1 MGDASGRK
9 TASRGMSAQLKFKF
23 VDLFAGLGG
32 FHQAAVHLGGKCAF
46 ASEIDAGLQEVYQ
59 KNFNITARGDIREV
73 KPDEVPDHDL
83 LCAGFP
89 CQPFSKAGDQMG
101 WDDSVRGTVFW
112 NIIEILRLRRPKLVI
127 LENVAHFVRHDA
139 GNTYQKVKQALK
151 SLGYT
156 VDYHQFSPHQFGV
169 PQIRERIY
177 MVASLG
183 SLDGFKWPKSETET
197 KDVSI
202 YTVLDKKPTDAG
214 NLSPQVIKC
223 IEVWQEFLELFP
235 QKTKLPSFPIW
246 GMEFKATYPYDWDAL
261 SRVPLKEIQKT
272 RGCFGVSLQ
281 GKSREEIYKL
291 VPSHARAGRGAF
303 PRWKKLFIRQYR
315 EFYLEHKK
323 LIDPWLH
330 KIQTFPPSLQK
341 LEWNCQGESRNIWEY
356 VLQFRASGVR
366 VKRTNT
372 SPSLVAM
379 TTTQVPIIAWEQRYM
394 TPRECARLQSMGKL
408 KHLPEGISAFKALG
422 NAVNVRVVE
431 KILAKLLPLLEAER
445 DDQPEPVGSNWTSRV
460 NVVKLP
466 HSRFFVPVLAD
477 ALELKA

>member
-1 MGDASGRK
+1 MK
-9 TASRGMSAQLKFKF
+9 TYFCF

-32 FHQAAVHLGGKCAF
+32 FHLAAEHLGGECVF
-46 ASEIDAGLQEVYQ
+46 ASEIDENLQEVYQ
-59 KNFNITARGDIREV
+59 KNFNIKARGDIREV
-73 KPDEVPDHDL
+73 KPEEVPQHDL

-89 CQPFSKAGDQMG
+89 CQPFSKAGGQMG
-101 WDDSVRGTVFW
+101 WDDAVRGTVFW

-127 LENVAHFVRHDA
+127 LENVAHFVRHDE
-139 GNTYQKVKQALK
+139 GNTYQKVKQALE

-177 MVASLG
+177 MVGRLG
-183 SLDGFKWPKSETET
+183 SLKGFEWPEAETET

-202 YTVLDKKPTDAG
+202 HTVLDNKPADAG
-214 NLSPQVIKC
+214 KLSPQVIKC
-223 IEVWQEFLELFP
+223 LEVWQEFLELFP
-235 QKTKLPSFPIW
+235 AKTKLPSFPIW
-246 GMEFKATYPYDWDAL
+246 GMEFKATYPYDRDAL
-261 SRVPLKEIQKT
+261 SRAPLEELQQT
-272 RGCFGVSLQ
+272 RGSFGVSLQ
-281 GKSREEIYKL
+281 GKTRKEIRKL
-291 VPSHARAGRGAF
+291 VPSHARKGQGAF
-303 PRWKKLFIRQYR
+303 PKWKKLFLRQNR

-330 KIQTFPPSLQK
+330 KIQAFPPSLQK

-394 TPRECARLQSMGKL
+394 TPRECARLQSMGEL
-408 KHLPEGISAFKALG
+408 KHLPDGISAFKALG
-422 NAVNVRVVE
+422 NAVNVTVVE
-431 KILAKLLPLLEAER
+431 KILANLLPLLNTES
-445 DDQPEPVGSNWTSRV
+445 DDQPKPIGINQISRV
-460 NVVKLP
+460 TVVKLP
-466 HSRFFVPVLAD
+466 RSRNIVPVLAD
-477 ALELKA
+477 ALK

>member
-1 MGDASGRK
+1 MNRTELQPSSFR
-9 TASRGMSAQLKFKF
+9 F

-32 FHQAAVHLGGKCAF
+32 FHLAAEHLGGECVF
-46 ASEIDAGLQEVYQ
+46 ASEIDVDLQGVYQ
-59 KNFNITARGDIREV
+59 MNFDIKARGDIREV
-73 KPDEVPDHDL
+73 KPEEVPQHDL

-89 CQPFSKAGDQMG
+89 CQPFSKAGGQMG
-101 WDDSVRGTVFW
+101 WDDAVRGTVFW

-127 LENVAHFVRHDA
+127 LENVAHFVRHDE
-139 GNTYQKVKQALK
+139 GNTYQKVKLALE

-177 MVASLG
+177 MVGSIG
-183 SLDGFKWPKSETET
+183 SLVGFEWPKPETET

-202 YTVLDKKPTDAG
+202 HTVLDKKPADAG
-214 NLSPQVIKC
+214 KLSPQVIKC
-223 IEVWQEFLELFP
+223 LEVWQEFLELFSA
-235 QKTKLPSFPIW
+235 KTKLPSFPIW
-246 GMEFKATYPYDWDAL
+246 SMEFKATYPYERDAL
-261 SRVPLKEIQKT
+261 SRVTLEEIQQT
-272 RGCFGVSLQ
+272 RGCFGVSLK

-303 PRWKKLFIRQYR
+303 PHWKKLFIRQNR

-323 LIDPWLH
+323 LIEPWLH
-330 KIQTFPPSLQK
+330 KIQSFPPSLQK

-366 VKRTNT
+366 VKRTHT

-394 TPRECARLQSMGKL
+394 TARECARLQSMGEL
-408 KHLPEGISAFKALG
+408 KYLPDGISAFYALG
-422 NAVNVRVVE
+422 NAVNVTVLQ
-431 KILAKLLPLLEAER
+431 KILAKLLQLLDVER
-445 DDQPEPVGSNWTSRV
+445 NDQPEPVGTNRISRV
-460 NVVKLP
+460 TAVKLP
-466 HSRFFVPVLAD
+466 RSRNVVPILVN
-477 ALELKA
+477 

>member
-1 MGDASGRK
+1 
-9 TASRGMSAQLKFKF
+9 MSAVTNNFRF
-23 VDLFAGLGG
+23 IDLFAGLGG
-32 FHQAAVHLGGKCAF
+32 FHLAAEHLGGYCVF
-46 ASEIDAGLQEVYQ
+46 ASEIDECLQGVYQ
-59 KNFNITARGDIREV
+59 KNFKIKARGDIREV
-73 KPDEVPDHDL
+73 MPEEVPQHDL

-89 CQPFSKAGDQMG
+89 CQPFSKAGGQMG
-101 WDDSVRGTVFW
+101 WDDAVRGTVFW
-112 NIIEILRLRRPKLVI
+112 NIIEILRLRRPKLLI

-139 GNTYQKVKQALK
+139 GNTYEKVKRALE
-151 SLGYT
+151 SLGYK

-177 MVASLG
+177 MVGSLG
-183 SLDGFKWPKSETET
+183 SLNGFEWPKPETET

-202 YTVLDKKPTDAG
+202 HTVLDTKPADAG

-223 IEVWQEFLELFP
+223 LEVWQEFLELFP
-235 QKTKLPSFPIW
+235 AKTKLPSFPIW
-246 GMEFKATYPYDWDAL
+246 GMEFKATYPYARDAL
-261 SRVPLKEIQKT
+261 SRVPLGEIQQT
-272 RGCFGVSLQ
+272 RGCFGVSLK

-303 PRWKKLFIRQYR
+303 PHWKKLFIRQNR

-330 KIQTFPPSLQK
+330 KIQSFPPSLQK

-394 TPRECARLQSMGKL
+394 TARECARLQSMGEL
-408 KHLPEGISAFKALG
+408 EHLPNGISAFKALG
-422 NAVNVRVVE
+422 NAVNVTVVQ
-431 KILAKLLPLLEAER
+431 KILAKLLPLLDAES
-445 DDQPEPVGSNWTSRV
+445 DDQPEPVETNRISRV
-460 NVVKLP
+460 TAVKLP
-466 HSRFFVPVLAD
+466 RSRNVVLV
-477 ALELKA
+477 LVN

>member
-1 MGDASGRK
+1 MKATSAK
-9 TASRGMSAQLKFKF
+9 SRFRF

-32 FHQAAVHLGGKCAF
+32 FHQAANHLGGKCVF
-46 ASEIDAGLQEVYQ
+46 ASEIDEELREIYQ
-59 KNFNITARGDIREV
+59 KNFDVKARGDIRKVRPE
-73 KPDEVPDHDL
+73 EVPQHDL

-89 CQPFSKAGDQMG
+89 CQPFSKAGGQMG
-101 WDDSVRGTVFW
+101 WDDAVRGTVFW

-127 LENVAHFVRHDA
+127 LENVAHFVRHDE
-139 GNTYQKVKQALK
+139 GNTYQKVKLALE

-177 MVASLG
+177 MVGCLG
-183 SLDGFKWPKSETET
+183 SLEGFEWPKPETET

-202 YTVLDKKPTDAG
+202 YTVLDNKPAEAG
-214 NLSPQVIKC
+214 KLSPQVIKC
-223 IEVWQEFLELFP
+223 LEVWQEFLELFP
-235 QKTKLPSFPIW
+235 AKTKLPSFPIW
-246 GMEFKATYPYDWDAL
+246 GMEFKATYPYDRDAL
-261 SRVPLKEIQKT
+261 SRVSLEEIQKT
-272 RGCFGVSLQ
+272 RGCFGVSLK

-303 PRWKKLFIRQYR
+303 PHWKKLFIRQNR
-315 EFYLEHKK
+315 EFYQEHKK
-323 LIDPWLH
+323 RIGPWLH

-379 TTTQVPIIAWEQRYM
+379 TTTQVPIIGWEQRYM
-394 TPRECARLQSMGKL
+394 TARECARLQSMGEL
-408 KHLPEGISAFKALG
+408 KHLPDGISAFYALG
-422 NAVNVRVVE
+422 NAVNVTVVE
-431 KILAKLLPLLEAER
+431 RILSKLVPLRHSQR
-445 DDQPEPVGSNWTSRV
+445 DVVLNGIKRNGILHLNGIKLSRSRV
-460 NVVKLP
+460 I
-466 HSRFFVPVLAD
+466 VPPLA
-477 ALELKA
+477 

>member
-1 MGDASGRK
+1 MHTNK
-9 TASRGMSAQLKFKF
+9 PFQF

-32 FHQAAVHLGGKCAF
+32 FHLAAEHLGGKCVF
-46 ASEIDAGLQEVYQ
+46 ASEIDEDLQGVYQ
-59 KNFNITARGDIREV
+59 KNFNIKARGDIREV
-73 KPDEVPDHDL
+73 KPEEVPQHDL

-89 CQPFSKAGDQMG
+89 CQPFSKAGGQMG
-101 WDDSVRGTVFW
+101 WDDAVRGTVFW

-127 LENVAHFVRHDA
+127 LENVAHFVRHDE
-139 GNTYQKVKQALK
+139 GNTYQKVKQALE

-177 MVASLG
+177 MVGSLG
-183 SLDGFKWPKSETET
+183 SLKSFEWPKPETET

-214 NLSPQVIKC
+214 KLSPQVIKC
-223 IEVWQEFLELFP
+223 LEVWQEFLELFP
-235 QKTKLPSFPIW
+235 AKKKLPSFPIW
-246 GMEFKATYPYDWDAL
+246 GMEFKATYPYDRDAL
-261 SRVPLKEIQKT
+261 SRVPLDELQKT
-272 RGCFGVSLQ
+272 RGCFGVSLK

-303 PRWKKLFIRQYR
+303 PHWKKLFLKQNR

-330 KIQTFPPSLQK
+330 KIQSFPPSLQK

-394 TPRECARLQSMGKL
+394 TPRECARLQSMDEL
-408 KHLPEGISAFKALG
+408 KHLPAGISAFYALG
-422 NAVNVRVVE
+422 NAVNVTVVE
-431 KILAKLLPLLEAER
+431 KILAKLLPLLDVER
-445 DDQPEPVGSNWTSRV
+445 DDQPEPVGTNRISRIAA
-460 NVVKLP
+460 VKLP
-466 HSRFFVPVLAD
+466 RSRNIVPVLAN
-477 ALELKA
+477 